1 MPRKGTLR
9 IGSGAG
15 FAGDR
20 LEPAVIL
27 AERGG
32 LQYLGLE
39 CLAER
44 TIALAQLRKLKE
56 PAEGYDVLLA
66 RRMELL
72 LPIIKKKG
80 VRLITN
86 MGAANP
92 VAAADLIVEIAK
104 RRKLDIKVAAVTG
117 DDVLKLM
124 RPTDRVLETGGP
136 LSAYKWLVSA
146 NAYLGVDA
154 LLPAL
159 ATGADIIITGRV
171 ADP

>member
-1 MPRKGTLR
+1 MPRKKPDTLR

-72 LPIIKKKG
+72 LPVIKKKR

-92 VAAADLIVEIAK
+92 IAAADLIVEIAK
-104 RRKLDIKVAAVTG
+104 AASSTS
-117 DDVLKLM
+117 KSP
-124 RPTDRVLETGGP
+124 R
-136 LSAYKWLVSA
+136 
-146 NAYLGVDA
+146 
-154 LLPAL
+154 
-159 ATGADIIITGRV
+159 
-171 ADP
+171 

>member
-1 MPRKGTLR
+1 MPRSKTGTLR

-27 AERGG
+27 ADRGG

-44 TIALAQLRKLKE
+44 TIALAQLRRLKE

-72 LPIIKKKG
+72 LPVIKKKR

-104 RRKLDIKVAAVTG
+104 RRKLDIKVA
-117 DDVLKLM
+117 
-124 RPTDRVLETGGP
+124 RSDR
-136 LSAYKWLVSA
+136 
-146 NAYLGVDA
+146 
-154 LLPAL
+154 
-159 ATGADIIITGRV
+159 
-171 ADP
+171 